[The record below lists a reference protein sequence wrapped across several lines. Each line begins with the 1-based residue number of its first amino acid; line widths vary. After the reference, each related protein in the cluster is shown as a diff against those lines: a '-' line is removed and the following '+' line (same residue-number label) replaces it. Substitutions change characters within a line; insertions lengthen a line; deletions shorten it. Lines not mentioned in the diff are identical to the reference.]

1 MKTKKRSLSF
11 GLTVAFIL
19 SCVATGHAAP
29 DFDSFKGKVITYV
42 VATKPGGG
50 YDAYAR
56 MIGRYMQKYIPGA
69 TIIIKNTP
77 GAGHIIGAN
86 DVYRAKPDGL
96 TMGTFSTGLIYSQI
110 VGLEGIKFD
119 LNKYSWIGKASSE
132 HRVLIV
138 SAKSPIKTI
147 KDFIDSK
154 EPVKMGS
161 SGVGTADHNETL
173 IIADALGAKVNVI
186 AGFGGQEAEMSMLRG
201 ELTGLIGSYSSL
213 SAFIK
218 GKECRV
224 LLQIARTKH
233 KELPDVPLA
242 MDQKLSDR
250 GKKLVALVS
259 GIAELWR
266 LTAAPP
272 NVPAE
277 KLEVIRTAYRK
288 ALTDPEL
295 LKEAAKMEAG
305 IDPSFGEDVAKLV
318 KEALDQPQENITLLK
333 QIVKE

>member
-1 MKTKKRSLSF
+1 MKIGKRLSF
-11 GLTVAFIL
+11 VLAVAFIF
-19 SCVATGHAAP
+19 SWVAVAQAAP
-29 DFDSFKGKVITYV
+29 DFDFFKGKVITYV

-56 MIGRYMQKYIPGA
+56 MIGRHMQKYIPGA
-69 TIIIKNTP
+69 TIIVKNTP

-86 DVYRAKPDGL
+86 DVYRARPDGL

-119 LNKYSWIGKASSE
+119 LSKYSWIGKASAE

-138 SAKSPIKTI
+138 SAKSPFKTI
-147 KDFIDSK
+147 KDFVDSK
-154 EPVKMGS
+154 EPVKLGS
-161 SGVGTADHNETL
+161 SGVGTADHNETF
-173 IIADALGAKVNVI
+173 IIADALGAKVRVI
-186 AGFGGQEAEMSMLRG
+186 AGFGGQEAEMAMLRG
-201 ELTGLIGSYSSL
+201 EISGLIGSYSSL
-213 SAFIK
+213 AAFVRA
-218 GKECRV
+218 KECRV
-224 LLQIARTKH
+224 LLQISRTKH

-242 MDQKLSDR
+242 LEQKLSDR
-250 GKKLVALVS
+250 GKKLVALVG

-272 NVPAE
+272 SIPAE
-277 KLEVIRTAYRK
+277 KLEVVRTAYKK

-295 LKEAAKMEAG
+295 LKEAAKMETG
-305 IDPSFGEDVAKLV
+305 IDPAFGEDVAKLV